1 MTSILCDKFWLSFD
15 SRKDF
20 RGGMEPWT
28 VTGTIASFLGL
39 GLGIRVLYVATDA
52 RRAAREARSWARKKS
67 LTEELQQAQQNIE
80 QVGDFLHK
88 QEWMAV
94 RIRAQEIMT
103 TCQEC
108 LTRWPDGLSEARRDD
123 VLNAITLVR
132 SIAQKAAS
140 SGADDL
146 KPADLKRI
154 SGTQLNAAALISG
167 ALGEARNREER
178 DGE

>member
-1 MTSILCDKFWLSFD
+1 MVSVPCDKFRLICDGS
-15 SRKDF
+15 KHF
-20 RGGMEPWT
+20 RGEMEPWT
-28 VTGTIASFLGL
+28 VSGSIASFLGL
-39 GLGIRVLYVATDA
+39 CLGIRVLYVATDA

-103 TCQEC
+103 TCREC

-132 SIAQKAAS
+132 PIAQKAS
-140 SGADDL
+140 SGTSDL
-146 KPADLKRI
+146 KPADLKRL
-154 SGTQLNAAALISG
+154 SSTQLNAAALISG